1 MVKMETNPL
10 VVALDIGG
18 TNSRGEV
25 LPWAEGALGTPI
37 ARASL
42 PTPAGDGDAVL
53 ATIVAL
59 VHDLLDQLDE
69 QGREQVEA
77 IGVGV
82 PGIHD
87 DETGVVRLAAN
98 LGWVNRPVA
107 RELTDALGLPVYLC
121 HDVTAAGI
129 GEQRL
134 GAGCGAPDTLAV
146 FLGTGIAATIVS
158 NDKLIRGGMLHGARQ
173 PAGEIGHMPIVLD
186 GLECACGQRGCFE
199 MYCSARA
206 FGRIYSEHLGVDPEG
221 PEGKTSK
228 DLVDA
233 LPHDPT
239 AREAWDLATR
249 YLAHGLLSAATVTG
263 PSRIVLGGGLS
274 AAGEVLT
281 DAVSMHLKEMAKVL
295 QVPEVVLAELG
306 PRAGTL
312 GVALLTLDRLL

>member
-1 MVKMETNPL
+1 METNPF

-25 LPWAEGALGTPI
+25 LPWTAGALGTPI
-37 ARASL
+37 AHANL
-42 PTPAGDGDAVL
+42 PTPAGDGDAVI

-59 VHDLLDQLDE
+59 VHELLGQLDA
-69 QGREQVEA
+69 QGRGQVEA

-87 DETGVVRLAAN
+87 DETGTVRLAAN
-98 LGWVNRPVA
+98 LGWINRPVE
-107 RELTDALGLPVYLC
+107 RELTEALGLPVYLC

-134 GAGCGAPDTLAV
+134 GAGRGAADTLAV

-158 NDKLIRGGMLHGARQ
+158 NDKLVRGGLLHGSRQ

-186 GLECACGQRGCFE
+186 GLECACGQHGCFE

-206 FGRIYSEHLGVDPEG
+206 FGRIYSERLGVDPEG
-221 PEGKTSK
+221 SDGKTSK

-233 LPHDPT
+233 LPHDPI
-239 AREAWDLATR
+239 AREAWELATR

-281 DAVSMHLKEMAKVL
+281 DAVSMHLKEMTKVL
-295 QVPEVVLAELG
+295 QVPEVVVAELG

>member
-1 MVKMETNPL
+1 
-10 VVALDIGG
+10 
-18 TNSRGEV
+18 
-25 LPWAEGALGTPI
+25 
-37 ARASL
+37 
-42 PTPAGDGDAVL
+42 
-53 ATIVAL
+53 
-59 VHDLLDQLDE
+59 
-69 QGREQVEA
+69 
-77 IGVGV
+77 
-82 PGIHD
+82 
-87 DETGVVRLAAN
+87 
-98 LGWVNRPVA
+98 
-107 RELTDALGLPVYLC
+107 
-121 HDVTAAGI
+121 
-129 GEQRL
+129 
-134 GAGCGAPDTLAV
+134 
-146 FLGTGIAATIVS
+146 
-158 NDKLIRGGMLHGARQ
+158 
-173 PAGEIGHMPIVLD
+173 
-186 GLECACGQRGCFE
+186 

>member
-158 NDKLIRGGMLHGARQ
+158 NDKLI
-173 PAGEIGHMPIVLD
+173 GHMPIVLD